1 MNHAG
6 RLTESELDAIYTHF
20 CKTMTGIGSIRRKR
34 RRSGPQSP
42 LFLARFALLAMTQIG
57 DSTVIQQL
65 IDMAADKPDEA

>member
-20 CKTMTGIGSIRRKR
+20 CKTMTGIGEA
-34 RRSGPQSP
+34 QSP

-65 IDMAADKPDEA
+65 IDMAADKPDEARS

>member
-1 MNHAG
+1 
-6 RLTESELDAIYTHF
+6 
-20 CKTMTGIGSIRRKR
+20 MTGIGEA
-34 RRSGPQSP
+34 QSP